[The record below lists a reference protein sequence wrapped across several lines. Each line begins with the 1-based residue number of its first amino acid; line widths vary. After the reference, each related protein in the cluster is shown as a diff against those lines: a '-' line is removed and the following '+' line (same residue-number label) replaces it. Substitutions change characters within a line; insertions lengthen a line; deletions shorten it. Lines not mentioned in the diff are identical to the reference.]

1 MSKYMDFVESAVT
14 RLSSINI
21 FDVYASNEDRAT
33 YRMVQDDITSELKY
47 LIESDD
53 DFVRDMYLNYLSNKY
68 FISLQLDSLLI
79 NRSFSDI
86 SYIRKDARLYKIYLE
101 ANDKYKSLL
110 EKKNSS
116 LLEALKLR
124 RLNRRKNKGKR

>member
-1 MSKYMDFVESAVT
+1 MSKYSDFVKSTVAS
-14 RLSSINI
+14 LSSIDI
-21 FDVYASNEDRAT
+21 FDVYASNEDRAN
-33 YRMVQDDITSELKY
+33 YRMIQEDITSELKY

-53 DFVRDMYLNYLSNKY
+53 DFVRDMYLNYFESKY
-68 FISLQLDSLLI
+68 FISFQLDSLLV

-86 SYIRKDARLYKIYLE
+86 SYIKKDARLYKIYLE
-101 ANDKYKSLL
+101 ANDNYRSSL

-116 LLEALKLR
+116 LIEVLKLR

>member
-1 MSKYMDFVESAVT
+1 MSKYMDFVESTVVK
-14 RLSSINI
+14 LSSINI
-21 FDVYASNEDRAT
+21 FDVYTSNEDRVA
-33 YRMVQDDITSELKY
+33 YRMMQDDVTSELKY

>member
-1 MSKYMDFVESAVT
+1 MSKYIDFVEST
-14 RLSSINI
+14 IIRLSSINI
-21 FDVYASNEDRAT
+21 FDVYASNKDRAM
-33 YRMVQDDITSELKY
+33 YRMIQDDITSELKY

-53 DFVRDMYLNYLSNKY
+53 DFIRDMYLNYLENKN
-68 FISLQLDSLLI
+68 FISHQLDSLLI

-101 ANDKYKSLL
+101 ANDKYRSLL

-124 RLNRRKNKGKR
+124 RLNRRKNKGKK

>member
-1 MSKYMDFVESAVT
+1 MSKYSDFVKSTVAS
-14 RLSSINI
+14 LSSIDI
-21 FDVYASNEDRAT
+21 FDVYASNEDRAN
-33 YRMVQDDITSELKY
+33 YRMIQEGITSELKY

-101 ANDKYKSLL
+101 ANDKYRNLL

-124 RLNRRKNKGKR
+124 RLNRRKNKGKK

>member
-1 MSKYMDFVESAVT
+1 MSKYMDFVESTVVK
-14 RLSSINI
+14 LSSINI
-21 FDVYASNEDRAT
+21 FDVYTSNEDRVA
-33 YRMVQDDITSELKY
+33 YRMMQDDVTSELKY

-101 ANDKYKSLL
+101 ANDKYRNLL

-124 RLNRRKNKGKR
+124 RLNRRKNKGKK

>member
-1 MSKYMDFVESAVT
+1 MSKYMDFVESTVVK
-14 RLSSINI
+14 LSSINI
-21 FDVYASNEDRAT
+21 FDVYTSNEDRVA
-33 YRMVQDDITSELKY
+33 YRMMQDDVTSELKY

-101 ANDKYKSLL
+101 ANDKYRNLL

>member
-1 MSKYMDFVESAVT
+1 MSKYMDFVESTVVK
-14 RLSSINI
+14 LSSINI
-21 FDVYASNEDRAT
+21 FDVYTSNEDRVA
-33 YRMVQDDITSELKY
+33 YRMMQGDVTSELKY

-101 ANDKYKSLL
+101 ANDKYRNLL

-124 RLNRRKNKGKR
+124 RLNRRKNKGKK

>member
-1 MSKYMDFVESAVT
+1 MSKYMDFVESTVVK
-14 RLSSINI
+14 LSSINI
-21 FDVYASNEDRAT
+21 FDVYTSNEDRVAH
-33 YRMVQDDITSELKY
+33 RMMQDDVTSELKY

-79 NRSFSDI
+79 NRGFSDI

-101 ANDKYKSLL
+101 ANDKYRNLL
-110 EKKNSS
+110 GKKNSS

>member
-1 MSKYMDFVESAVT
+1 MSKYTDFIESAVT
-14 RLSSINI
+14 RLSRINI
-21 FDVYASNEDRAT
+21 FDVYTSNEDRAT
-33 YRMVQDDITSELKY
+33 YRMMQDDITSELKY

-53 DFVRDMYLNYLSNKY
+53 EFVRDMYLNYLENKN
-68 FISLQLDSLLI
+68 FISHKLDSLLI

-101 ANDKYKSLL
+101 ANDKYRSLL

-116 LLEALKLR
+116 LLEALKLK

>member
-1 MSKYMDFVESAVT
+1 MSKYMDFVESTVVK
-14 RLSSINI
+14 LSSINI
-21 FDVYASNEDRAT
+21 FDVYTSNEDRVA
-33 YRMVQDDITSELKY
+33 YRMMQDDVTSELRY

-101 ANDKYKSLL
+101 ANDKYRNLL

-124 RLNRRKNKGKR
+124 RLNRRKNKGKK

>member
-1 MSKYMDFVESAVT
+1 MSKYMDFVESTVVK
-14 RLSSINI
+14 LSSINI
-21 FDVYASNEDRAT
+21 FDVYTSNEDRVA
-33 YRMVQDDITSELKY
+33 YRMMQDDVTSELKY

-101 ANDKYKSLL
+101 ANNKYRNLL

-124 RLNRRKNKGKR
+124 RLNRRKNKGKK

>member
-1 MSKYMDFVESAVT
+1 MSKYMDFVESTVVK
-14 RLSSINI
+14 LSSINI
-21 FDVYASNEDRAT
+21 FDVYTSNEDRVA
-33 YRMVQDDITSELKY
+33 YRMMQDDVTSELKY

-101 ANDKYKSLL
+101 ANDKYKNLL

>member
-1 MSKYMDFVESAVT
+1 MSKYIDFVEST
-14 RLSSINI
+14 IIRLSSINI
-21 FDVYASNEDRAT
+21 FDVYASNKDRAM
-33 YRMVQDDITSELKY
+33 YRMIQDDITSELKY

-53 DFVRDMYLNYLSNKY
+53 DFVRDMYLNYLENKN
-68 FISLQLDSLLI
+68 FISRQLDSLLI
-79 NRSFSDI
+79 NKSFSDI

-101 ANDKYKSLL
+101 ANDKYRSSL

>member
-1 MSKYMDFVESAVT
+1 MSKYIDFVEST
-14 RLSSINI
+14 IIRLSSINV
-21 FDVYASNEDRAT
+21 FDVYASNKDRAM
-33 YRMVQDDITSELKY
+33 YRMIQDDITSELKY

-53 DFVRDMYLNYLSNKY
+53 DFVRDMYLNYLENKN
-68 FISLQLDSLLI
+68 FISRQLDSLLI
-79 NRSFSDI
+79 NKSFSDI

-101 ANDKYKSLL
+101 ANDKYRSSL

>member
-1 MSKYMDFVESAVT
+1 MDFVESTVVK
-14 RLSSINI
+14 LSSINI
-21 FDVYASNEDRAT
+21 FDVYTSNEDRVA
-33 YRMVQDDITSELKY
+33 YRMMQDDVTSELKY